1 MDIIMIINNGG
12 GGWVVVVNDVKET
25 MIMNKYDMLYNN

>member
-25 MIMNKYDMLYNN
+25 MIMNKYDMYNN